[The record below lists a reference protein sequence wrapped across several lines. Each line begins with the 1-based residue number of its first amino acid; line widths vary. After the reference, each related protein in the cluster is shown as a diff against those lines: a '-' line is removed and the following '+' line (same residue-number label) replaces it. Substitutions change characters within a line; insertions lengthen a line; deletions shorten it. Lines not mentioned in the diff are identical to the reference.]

1 MQPTNIF
8 PQPHRIVPLIMTLC
22 LFASCNYGEKP
33 ADPQR
38 SAVEHP
44 LTASTPAPVDTEG
57 AAAEDSST
65 ASTTASV
72 DTEESAA
79 EDSSAAS
86 TTASV
91 DTEGAAAED
100 SSAASYTESETDDL
114 KPIDTW
120 IKEANGEN
128 DDARYDA
135 ILALGNLKKLDDEQ
149 PLEPLLQA
157 TSNLWSRAGAWSSL
171 KKLKKNPAT
180 RTYLYQIGSD
190 PKSPVRSNAI
200 KALTKLYNCGEEC
213 EGILEILRD
222 AVTDPKSNIDANA
235 IEALKTLY
243 DSTQCRAILEVV
255 CQAVKHQ
262 NSDVQLAAIDILI
275 KLHKMDTNDL
285 QGNKIGTDDLQEIV
299 EVVVKHF
306 LETDSSGQIFQDWDP
321 PDTAFQLLVTLSSI
335 SSDPRIETALQKA
348 AQSREAIFFE
358 RAMEALGNLHQPSR
372 ETFKVLR
379 QKADPDECDWAIRSA
394 AIKALQN
401 LSGKAD

>member
-57 AAAEDSST
+57 AAAEESST
-65 ASTTASV
+65 ASTPASV
-72 DTEESAA
+72 DTDGAAA

-91 DTEGAAAED
+91 DNEGSAAEE
-100 SSAASYTESETDDL
+100 SSAALCTESETDDP
-114 KPIDTW
+114 KQIDTW
-120 IKEANGEN
+120 IKEANGPN
-128 DDARYDA
+128 NYTRYNA
-135 ILALGNLKKLDDEQ
+135 IFELGNLKKLDDKQ
-149 PLEPLLQA
+149 ALKVLEPLLEA
-157 TSNLWSRAGAWSSL
+157 TSDPWSRSGAWNAL
-171 KKLKKNPAT
+171 GKLKDKPAT

-213 EGILEILRD
+213 EGILEILQD
-222 AVTDPKSNIDANA
+222 AVTDPESNIDENA

-243 DSTQCRAILEVV
+243 DSTQCRAILQVLR
-255 CQAVKHQ
+255 QAVKYT

-285 QGNKIGTDDLQEIV
+285 QGNKIGTNDLQDIV
-299 EVVVKHF
+299 AVVVKHF
-306 LETDSSGQIFQDWDP
+306 LETDSSGQIFQKWYL

-335 SSDPRIETALQKA
+335 SSDPRIEKALQKA

-358 RAMEALGNLHQPSR
+358 PAMEALGNLHQPSR
-372 ETFKVLR
+372 ETFEVLR

-401 LSGKAD
+401 LS